1 MTSADKQY
9 VVVVGVDGS
18 PSSKAALRWAAWHAR
33 LAGGSVVALTAW
45 NTSTVYSDRI
55 AAGADYERLLTNALS
70 ELVGEIVGEVPVNV
84 QQRVVRDHP
93 ARALLS
99 AVADPDLL
107 VVGNRGHGGFTEA
120 MLGSVGQYC
129 VHHATC
135 PVVVVRE

>member
-1 MTSADKQY
+1 MTNAEKQY

-33 LAGGSVVALTAW
+33 LVGGGLVALTAW

-55 AAGADYERLLTNALS
+55 AAGADYERLLAGALS
-70 ELVGEIVGEVPVNV
+70 ELVGEIVGEEPVNV

-93 ARALLS
+93 AHALLS
-99 AVADPDLL
+99 VVADPDLL